1 VVLAPLAA
9 LPGERT
15 ALRPGGGRLAVRLGP
30 SAPDGSQKS
39 WRGPSAARS
48 PDLDLPTLAYGHLL
62 VRADSRTDV
71 SVARR
76 AAWRTI
82 QPGLEDGSLP
92 CVWIETGG
100 EPWLVAELGNSLAWR
115 LGERVR
121 RVLIEGGA
129 TYVTEAELL
138 PGPPPFDE
146 PVAPRTDGADWL
158 FARPTAALVEA
169 GAQRGRYV
177 LSLLSLKD
185 YAWREL
191 PVERSG
197 EGELRAAGAARA
209 VAELARPVAWALE
222 FRVEG
227 VPLARASGRRVG
239 RDGTVEGG

>member
-1 VVLAPLAA
+1 M
-9 LPGERT
+9 
-15 ALRPGGGRLAVRLGP
+15 
-30 SAPDGSQKS
+30 
-39 WRGPSAARS
+39 
-48 PDLDLPTLAYGHLL
+48 
-62 VRADSRTDV
+62 RADSRTDV